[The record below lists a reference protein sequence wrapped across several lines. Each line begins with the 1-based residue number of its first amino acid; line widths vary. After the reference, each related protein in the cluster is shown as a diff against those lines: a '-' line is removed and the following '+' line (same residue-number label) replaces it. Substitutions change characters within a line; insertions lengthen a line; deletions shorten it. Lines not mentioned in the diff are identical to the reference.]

1 MRIALAFGL
10 AVATIAQA
18 CSRTFENLECTFLC
32 CFQFKT
38 VGHISGCH
46 INPAITIGLVAGAKV
61 GVQFEFFLLQNLN
74 VSCNTLHTEVEV
86 IRGLAYVVAQSLGGL
101 VRKYCWL
108 LIFQNCFK
116 L

>member
-32 CFQFKT
+32 CVQFKT

-46 INPAITIGLVAGAKV
+46 INPAITIGLMAGAKV
-61 GVQFEFFLLQNLN
+61 GVQFDFFLLQNLK
-74 VSCNTLHTEVEV
+74 CFMQYITH
-86 IRGLAYVVAQSLGGL
+86 RGGSDQGACLCGGAESWGFGKKLLAVYFS
-101 VRKYCWL
+101 K
-108 LIFQNCFK
+108 
-116 L
+116 

>member
-32 CFQFKT
+32 CVQFKT

-61 GVQFEFFLLQNLN
+61 GVQFDFFL
-74 VSCNTLHTEVEV
+74 
-86 IRGLAYVVAQSLGGL
+86 
-101 VRKYCWL
+101 
-108 LIFQNCFK
+108 F
-116 L
+116 